1 MKKINE
7 MSVKELRE
15 VAKGYNVAGRWDMT
29 KAQLVEAIQKIENEK
44 AAAKK
49 AKKEV
54 KAKKESS
61 KEKVMKVQRAFVAA
75 GEARKEVYCYI
86 TITIKNVDEHQAGDY
101 IDAVCAKMTEMDEEF
116 KVEYKALRCPDYDE
130 ETKSYTDT
138 IAFNKVKGQIAVQ
151 RSYVGK
157 LMTKAM
163 AAIK

>member
-1 MKKINE
+1 

-75 GEARKEVYCYI
+75 GEARKEVYRYI

-101 IDAVCAKMTEMDEEF
+101 IDAVYAK
-116 KVEYKALRCPDYDE
+116 
-130 ETKSYTDT
+130 
-138 IAFNKVKGQIAVQ
+138 
-151 RSYVGK
+151 
-157 LMTKAM
+157 MTKAM

>member
-1 MKKINE
+1 

-61 KEKVMKVQRAFVAA
+61 KEKSY
-75 GEARKEVYCYI
+75 ESS
-86 TITIKNVDEHQAGDY
+86 
-101 IDAVCAKMTEMDEEF
+101 
-116 KVEYKALRCPDYDE
+116 
-130 ETKSYTDT
+130 KS
-138 IAFNKVKGQIAVQ
+138 FCG
-151 RSYVGK
+151 SW
-157 LMTKAM
+157 
-163 AAIK
+163 

>member
-1 MKKINE
+1 
-7 MSVKELRE
+7 
-15 VAKGYNVAGRWDMT
+15 
-29 KAQLVEAIQKIENEK
+29 
-44 AAAKK
+44 
-49 AKKEV
+49 
-54 KAKKESS
+54 
-61 KEKVMKVQRAFVAA
+61 MKVQRAFVAA
-75 GEARKEVYCYI
+75 GEARKEVYRYI

-101 IDAVCAKMTEMDEEF
+101 IDAVYAKMTEMDEEF

-138 IAFNKVKGQIAVQ
+138 IAFNKIKGQIAVQ